1 MPNTIVELTEKE
13 LKAIRLA
20 VTLANE
26 RLDTAE
32 AARHFSKTEMDA
44 LNRATEI
51 VNEGE
56 LAVGDYF
63 SASVLEA
70 ETDRLWDQFWNQ
82 TDVDFSEWFENAQEH
97 QPSGWSE
104 FRDAGLAAAQEAG
117 K

>member
-20 VTLANE
+20 VALTNE

-44 LNRATEI
+44 VNFATEI
-51 VNEGE
+51 VNRAEF
-56 LAVGDYF
+56 AAGDYL

-70 ETDRLWDQFWNQ
+70 ETDRLWDRFWSQ
-82 TDVDFSEWFENAQEH
+82 TDVDFSEWFENWDNDPE
-97 QPSGWSE
+97 GWPE